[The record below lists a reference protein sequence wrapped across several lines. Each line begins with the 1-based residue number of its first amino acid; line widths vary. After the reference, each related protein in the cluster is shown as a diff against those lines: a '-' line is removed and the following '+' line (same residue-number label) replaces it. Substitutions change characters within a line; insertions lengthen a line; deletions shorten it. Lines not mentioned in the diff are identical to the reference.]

1 MPFGFVADQARRQG
15 FAEAMEATVRSFS
28 GGARATGVEYDVEE
42 VQAQSEEA
50 RLRARS
56 NREVRPA
63 PAPTLQPPL
72 RPPCACPGCS
82 ASDRSAPA
90 AHMHAHPP
98 CNLCTRH
105 AAPAPVLRPLHLS
118 NGLCRC

>member
-50 RLRARS
+50 RLRACS
-56 NREVRPA
+56 NREVRRPCTRPA
-63 PAPTLQPPL
+63 PAPARALNPPCTRPEPALHPPL
-72 RPPCACPGCS
+72 Q
-82 ASDRSAPA
+82 A
-90 AHMHAHPP
+90 A
-98 CNLCTRH
+98 
-105 AAPAPVLRPLHLS
+105 
-118 NGLCRC
+118 